1 MRGIKRK
8 RRTEKE
14 NFETLMLDD
23 DEKQKY
29 ITQGD
34 ARLSMGYSEDTAGVD
49 IVRFESM
56 DEIDYLYEDES
67 VYISSIID

>member
-1 MRGIKRK
+1 LRGIKRK

-23 DEKQKY
+23 YEKQKY

-34 ARLSMGYSEDTAGVD
+34 ARLSMGYSEDTADVD